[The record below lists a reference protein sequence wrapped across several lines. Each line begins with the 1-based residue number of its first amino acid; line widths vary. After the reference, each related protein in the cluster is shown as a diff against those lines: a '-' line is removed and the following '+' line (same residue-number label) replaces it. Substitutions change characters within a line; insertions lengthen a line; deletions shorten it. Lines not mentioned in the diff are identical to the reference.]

1 MDEDL
6 VSTATDSPADDD
18 LAGLLAALAA
28 PTADLVRT
36 ADALVRSTD
45 PAVVRVVWPHQR
57 TVGYGVGPRK
67 RSEHYTYLDV
77 YDRHLNLGFNHGAA
91 LVAAGL
97 DGGLLGGT
105 GASFRMLPVRDPE
118 VLADPRLPVLLRAA
132 REERLRALG
141 R

>member
-1 MDEDL
+1 MSDP
-6 VSTATDSPADDD
+6 VDD
-18 LAGLLAALAA
+18 LTALLTALPP
-28 PTADLVRT
+28 PTADLVRA
-36 ADALVRSTD
+36 ADALVCETD

-67 RSEHYTYLDV
+67 QSEHYAYLDV
-77 YDRHLNLGFNHGAA
+77 YDRHLNLGFNRGAA
-91 LVAAGL
+91 LAAAGL
-97 DGGLLGGT
+97 DGGLLDGT
-105 GASFRMLPVRDPE
+105 GASFRKLAVRTLD